1 MKIDELPLPRY
12 ITDHLKRLGYSE
24 LYPPQKIAIER
35 GLFTEKNLLIATPTA
50 SGKTFIAIL
59 ASIYQLLHD
68 RRSKIVYLV
77 PLKALANE
85 KYKEFRE
92 IFDIPIDNRKV
103 RISIATGDYDT
114 PGEELRYADIIIAT
128 NERMD
133 SILRHAPSWINRIK
147 LVIADEGH
155 LIGVSDRGPVLE
167 ALLTRLKIEFRN
179 IRIIVLSATISNKG
193 DFKRWLGANV
203 ISSEWRP
210 VPLQEGV
217 LYNHL
222 VVYSDYNEEEFPKV
236 TGDPIL
242 DNAYKT
248 IREEGQVII
257 FTQTRR
263 EAVSKAKRYS
273 EFMENRR
280 DIFTQEELLKLEETA
295 QTILETGEVTDLSRT
310 LSRVVK
316 TGVAFHHAGLNP
328 RHREIIEEM
337 FRGGYIKLLT
347 ATPTL
352 AAGVNLPSRKV
363 IITYTSRRGFGG
375 FQEDISIFEYKQMAG
390 RAGRPQ
396 YDEKGEALLYSRYEN
411 LMDILIE
418 TYLNAEPEPLESHLL
433 EGENLESQLLGLAAT
448 YRKVGSEQITN
459 FLLNTLCY
467 IQEPEKRITSR
478 GQQALEMLVSGGL
491 LIYNKEK
498 DMFRPTP
505 LGQRASELYILP
517 STAIYLKDI
526 IISTRSIERGPKPLL
541 LLYYIS
547 KTRDMGI
554 LTVRKKEQE
563 KIIKELETNYIDIL
577 GEYLKELTDNYMM
590 YYDEREMSAWKIAFV
605 LKDWIEE
612 KSENDILR
620 KWGVEPGDLYILRNN
635 AEWLCYA
642 AREISK
648 LFRNKIFEKEYT
660 KLVLRV
666 RHGVKEELLPLVEIH
681 GIGRRRARALYI
693 HGYRRLSDFREA
705 RVEDL
710 MNIPGIGV
718 KLAKKI
724 INEAKNPLP

>member
-1 MKIDELPLPRY
+1 MKIRELPLPKY
-12 ITDHLKRLGYSE
+12 IIDQLEKKGYTE
-24 LYPPQKIAIER
+24 LYPPQELALEK
-35 GLFTEKNLLIATPTA
+35 GLFTNRNMVIATPTA

-59 ASIYQLLHD
+59 AAMHQLLTD
-68 RRSKIVYLV
+68 RRSKIIYLV

-85 KYKEFRE
+85 KYREFKE
-92 IFDIPIDNRKV
+92 IFSIPIESRKV

-133 SILRHAPSWINRIK
+133 SILRHSPTWINNIR

-167 ALLTRLKIEFRN
+167 SLLTRLKIEFRN

-193 DFKRWLGANV
+193 DFKRWLDANV
-203 ISSEWRP
+203 IYSGWRP
-210 VPLQEGV
+210 VPLREGV
-217 LYNHL
+217 IYDHM
-222 VVYSDYNEEEFPKV
+222 VVYSDYNEEEFHRI

-248 IREEGQVII
+248 IEEGGQVIV

-263 EAVSKAKRYS
+263 EAVGKAKKYS

-280 DIFTQEELLKLEETA
+280 KIFDEEMRRRLEEA
-295 QTILETGEVTDLSRT
+295 SKKILETGEVTDLSKT
-310 LSRVVK
+310 LSKVVN

-328 RHREIIEEM
+328 RHREIIEEL
-337 FRGGYIKLLT
+337 FREGYIKLLT

-375 FQEDISIFEYKQMAG
+375 YQEDISVFEYKQMAG

-396 YDEKGEALLYSRYEN
+396 YDERGEALLYSRYEN
-411 LMDILIE
+411 MVEILIDM
-418 TYLNAEPEPLESHLL
+418 YLNGEPEPLTSHLL
-433 EGENLESQLLGLAAT
+433 EGENLETQLLGLTAT
-448 YRKVGSEQITN
+448 YRRIGSEQITN
-459 FLLNTLCY
+459 FLLNTLCS
-467 IQEPEKRITSR
+467 IQEPEKKIMVR
-478 GQQALEMLVSGGL
+478 GQRALETLLDGGL
-491 LIYNKEK
+491 LIYNRDR
-498 DMFRPTP
+498 DMFRPTA
-505 LGQRASELYILP
+505 LGQRTAELYILP
-517 STAIYLKDI
+517 STAVFLKNVILRHRDM
-526 IISTRSIERGPKPLL
+526 EKAPDPLL

-547 KTRDMGI
+547 KTHDMGT
-554 LTVRKKEQE
+554 LSVRKKEQE
-563 KIIKELETNYIDIL
+563 AIIRELETNYIDVI
-577 GEYLKELTDNYMM
+577 GDYLRNLVDNYMI
-590 YYDEREMSAWKIAFV
+590 YYDDREISAWKIAFV
-605 LKDWIEE
+605 LRDWIEE

-620 KWGVEPGDLYILRNN
+620 NWGVEPGDLYIIRSN

-648 LFRNKIFEKEYT
+648 LFRNRLFEEEYT

-666 RHGVKEELLPLVEIH
+666 RHGVKEELLPLVEIP

-693 HGYRRLSDFREA
+693 HGYKRLSDFKNAKE
-705 RVEDL
+705 EEL
-710 MNIPGIGV
+710 ITIPGIGV
-718 KLAKKI
+718 RLARKLI
-724 INEAKNPLP
+724 EEARSL